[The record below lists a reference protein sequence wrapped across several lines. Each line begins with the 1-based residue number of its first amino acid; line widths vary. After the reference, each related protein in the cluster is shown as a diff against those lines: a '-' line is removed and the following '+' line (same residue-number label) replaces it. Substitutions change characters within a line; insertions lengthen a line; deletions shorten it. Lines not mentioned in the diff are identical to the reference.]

1 MQYIAR
7 AISYATQTT
16 GHSAQSVAPSQPNNT
31 QPKAPV
37 NHQHNEQTLFKA
49 IQQGNS
55 QQTQQILDAA
65 PIHGTTLQDGLVL
78 AAQHNHLGITQQL
91 LAKQPPIHVVR
102 QAKHVA
108 QQHSSVSQTLQNRIE
123 AIEI

>member
-1 MQYIAR
+1 MQYIAP
-7 AISYATQTT
+7 AISYATSVTQTT
-16 GHSAQSVAPSQPNNT
+16 GHTAQSVASSQPNHT
-31 QPKAPV
+31 QAKA
-37 NHQHNEQTLFKA
+37 QQLEQTLFKA
-49 IQQGNS
+49 IEQGNS

-78 AAQHNHLGITQQL
+78 AAQHNQLGITQQL

-123 AIEI
+123 AIDI